1 MENALNQC
9 GAANARFEALPAE
22 MPADP
27 EARKREENNLNG
39 LIDMFGRDKVQID
52 E

>member
-1 MENALNQC
+1 MVN
-9 GAANARFEALPAE
+9 PAQE
-22 MPADP
+22 
-27 EARKREENNLNG
+27 KREENNLNS

>member
-1 MENALNQC
+1 M
-9 GAANARFEALPAE
+9 NARFDAMPQRPTEDGGQEKKKQQEEA
-22 MPADP
+22 
-27 EARKREENNLNG
+27 LNG